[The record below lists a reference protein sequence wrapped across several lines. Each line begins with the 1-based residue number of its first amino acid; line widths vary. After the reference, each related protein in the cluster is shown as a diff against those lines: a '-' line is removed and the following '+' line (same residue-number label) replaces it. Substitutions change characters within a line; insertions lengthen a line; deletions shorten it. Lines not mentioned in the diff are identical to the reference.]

1 MAKVRN
7 RQQRKFFKNENIEFP
22 KTVTLTHPK
31 ISVEGNQFCFQWRT
45 FACCVIHNWE
55 FHTKKKERKR
65 LRLIQTLV
73 FSTFRKKEGVT
84 FYKP

>member
-31 ISVEGNQFCFQWRT
+31 ISIGGNQFCFQWRT
-45 FACCVIHNWE
+45 FVCCVFHDWE
-55 FHTKKKERKR
+55 FYKKRRTEKSEANSD
-65 LRLIQTLV
+65 
-73 FSTFRKKEGVT
+73 FSIFYLWKEGRGN
-84 FYKP
+84 FL

>member
-1 MAKVRN
+1 MVKVTN

-55 FHTKKKERKR
+55 FHKKKKKGTE
-65 LRLIQTLV
+65 TFEANSDFSV
-73 FSTFRKKEGVT
+73 FYLWKEGRGN
-84 FYKP
+84 FL

>member
-7 RQQRKFFKNENIEFP
+7 RQQRKFFKNKDIEFP

-55 FHTKKKERKR
+55 FHKKKKGTE
-65 LRLIQTLV
+65 TFEANSDFSV
-73 FSTFRKKEGVT
+73 F
-84 FYKP
+84 YL